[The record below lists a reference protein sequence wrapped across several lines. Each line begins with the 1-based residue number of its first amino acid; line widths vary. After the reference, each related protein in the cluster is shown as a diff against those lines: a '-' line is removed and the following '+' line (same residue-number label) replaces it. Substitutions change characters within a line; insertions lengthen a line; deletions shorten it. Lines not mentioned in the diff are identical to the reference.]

1 MRSFDALVVGG
12 GVSGIRAILDLAE
25 MNYKVCLVEKDHYIG
40 GKVAKITKT
49 FPNLEN
55 PREDLVSEMKE
66 LESNPNIELMTN
78 TRVLGCDGSL
88 NNFSAKVLHKARF
101 VNDSCDAC
109 GKCSEVCPEDVP
121 NAFNGNLDNRK
132 AIYIPFSQAVPN
144 LYAIDEDACTK
155 CEECVKVCPK
165 DAIDLSIKD
174 IEEDIGAK
182 TVILSTGYDLFEPEG
197 LYGYGDY
204 KDVITSMQL
213 IRMSDTEGPT
223 KGKIIRPSNGEE
235 VKDVGFILCVGS
247 RDVNYNPYCSNYC
260 CTFTIKNALELKE
273 KDPSRNV
280 YVIYMDIRTPFKGAE
295 ELYRRARESGVKF
308 LRGRPA
314 TVKEDDGKIKVS
326 FFENF
331 IDKEL
336 ELNLDLLVLAEASL
350 PSKDS
355 KELAKLFG
363 IDTDDYGFFAEKNSR
378 LAPLKT
384 KNKGILICGCAQ
396 GLKDISL
403 SVSQGSAAAARASA
417 LLSQLEL

>member
-1 MRSFDALVVGG
+1 LRSFDALVVGG
-12 GVSGIRAILDLAE
+12 GVSGIRAALDLAG
-25 MNYKVCLVEKDHYIG
+25 MNYNVCLVEKEPFIG

-55 PREDLVSEMKE
+55 PREDLVNDMEK
-66 LESNPNIELMTN
+66 LESDPNIELMTN
-78 TRVLGCDGSL
+78 TQMLGCDGSL
-88 NNFSAKVLHKARF
+88 NNFSTKVLRKARF
-101 VNDSCDAC
+101 VNESCDAC
-109 GKCSEVCPEDVP
+109 GKCMEVCPEEIP
-121 NAFNGNLDNRK
+121 NAFNGNLDTRK
-132 AIYIPFSQAVPN
+132 AIYIPFLQAVPKI
-144 LYAIDEDACTK
+144 YAIDEGGCTK

-165 DAIDLSIKD
+165 DAIDLNMKGT
-174 IEEDIGAK
+174 EKEIGAK
-182 TVILSTGYDLFEPEG
+182 TVILATGYDLFEPRG

-204 KDVITSMQL
+204 EDVITSMQL
-213 IRMSDTEGPT
+213 VRMSDTDGPT
-223 KGKIIRPSNGEE
+223 GGKILRPSDGKEA
-235 VKDVGFILCVGS
+235 KDVGFILCAGS

-273 KDPSRNV
+273 ADPTRNV

-295 ELYRRARESGVKF
+295 ELYRKARESGVKF

-314 TVKEDDGKIKVS
+314 TVKEEDGKLLVS

-363 IDTDDYGFFAEKNSR
+363 IDTDDYGFFTEKNSR
-378 LAPLKT
+378 LAPIET
-384 KNKGILICGCAQ
+384 KREGILICGCAQ

-403 SVSQGSAAAARASA
+403 SVSQGSAAAAKASA
-417 LLSQLEL
+417 LLSRL